1 MDKTKNFCFYLLLAF
16 FNHTAYGLESK
27 SSDLT
32 DQRIKEIENILA
44 SAPILQDLTYLQ
56 EVNKTVVQQP
66 LIKADVSQLKIRA
79 LRLEKIYEE
88 LNKEYPENTVRKLEI
103 LQKIDLIRKDLEKI
117 IIDKEKELKKEVK
130 EEIKSNK
137 EIAEKLLNQTNILAQ
152 KATDSANSTRASF
165 DTLVTIFFTALGLAV
180 SIGGIVTAR
189 THKESSKAI
198 KEADEAVRDVS
209 KTVKSMEVVNAELTI
224 LQHIVDFKDN
234 HTIVVR
240 PPRIQSQME
249 SVLIDG
255 KDIINQLKKLEA
267 YKTKIK
273 YNRGNLQKELFV
285 LNHRTS
291 STDFNSNLSYLY
303 ASVGI
308 LLFHLND
315 TKAALKYLMLSHR
328 HDRRNNADRVHNIV
342 TIAAKLFNDSG
353 KTERSYYD
361 IALKYFN
368 YIAGD
373 VVRIEKLKRDE
384 DMPDDVWSMLNE
396 DFYKDHQE

>member
-1 MDKTKNFCFYLLLAF
+1 MDKTKNLCFYLLLVF
-16 FNHTAYGLESK
+16 FNHAAYGLESK
-27 SSDLT
+27 SSDST
-32 DQRIKEIENILA
+32 DQRIKEIEDILA
-44 SAPILQDLTYLQ
+44 STPILQDLTYLQ
-56 EVNKTVVQQP
+56 EINKTVVQQP

-88 LNKEYPENTVRKLEI
+88 LNKEYPQNTVQKLEL
-103 LQKIDLIRKDLEKI
+103 LQKIDLIKKDLEKI
-117 IIDKEKELKKEVK
+117 IVEKEKELK
-130 EEIKSNK
+130 EEAKNNK
-137 EIAEKLLNQTNILAQ
+137 ELAEKLLKQTNMLAQ

-189 THKESSKAI
+189 THKESAKAI

-249 SVLIDG
+249 SVLVDG
-255 KDIINQLKKLEA
+255 KDIINQLKKLEE

-273 YNRGNLQKELFV
+273 YNRGNLQKELFGS
-285 LNHRTS
+285 NHRTS
-291 STDFNSNLSYLY
+291 STDFHSNLSYLY
-303 ASVGI
+303 SSVGI
-308 LLFHLND
+308 LLFFLND
-315 TKAALKYLMLSHR
+315 AKSALKYLMLSHR
-328 HDRRNNADRVHNIV
+328 HDRRNNADRAHNV
-342 TIAAKLFNDSG
+342 VAIAAKLFNDSG
-353 KTERSYYD
+353 KTELRYYG

-368 YIAGD
+368 YMAGD

-384 DMPDDVWSMLNE
+384 HMPDDVWSMLNE
-396 DFYKDHQE
+396 DFHKHHQK